1 MGIKRYNKGMKKASP
16 GKEQREDALNEAL
29 KRIGDER
36 APLEAVIAA
45 IGDGIRII
53 DPDFK
58 ILYENKVH
66 RELLGE
72 HTGEYCYQAYQ
83 GRNSVCER
91 CPVAISFRDGGIHTM
106 ERTVPTEHGQRYIE
120 ITSSLLKDSEGRVI
134 AGIEVVRD
142 VTERKRLEAER
153 EKLIIDLREAL
164 AKIRTLKGLI
174 PVCAWC
180 RKVRDDKGYWEELEH
195 YIRDHTDADFTHGI
209 CPDCLKKNDPETYRE
224 YKKEIEKEFKTER
237 RKSNKR

>member
-1 MGIKRYNKGMKKASP
+1 MKKAIP

-72 HTGEYCYQAYQ
+72 HAGEYCYQAYQ
-83 GRNSVCER
+83 GRNSVCEH

-106 ERTVPTEHGQRYIE
+106 ERTVPTERGQRYIE
-120 ITSSLLKDSEGRVI
+120 ITSSLLKDSEGKVI

-153 EKLIIDLREAL
+153 EQLIADLRKAL
-164 AKIRTLKGLI
+164 EKIKTLKGLI

-180 RKVRDDKGYWEELEH
+180 KKVRDDKGYWEELEH
-195 YIRDHTDADFTHGI
+195 YIREHTDADFTHGI
-209 CPDCLKKNDPETYRE
+209 CPDCLKEYDPDTYRE
-224 YKKEIEKEFKTER
+224 YKKKIEKEFKAER
-237 RKSNKR
+237 KKSSRR